1 MQEHNEL
8 KSKELELLKINYD
21 RINRPIKIQ
30 NNNNLNMENIQYNNN
45 MESYQNNN
53 NYQNTY
59 YFNYGNNNYED
70 ENNYNEDYKYEE

>member
-1 MQEHNEL
+1 MLQQQLETIENKSKKTKKDLLKSLSQKLKKMQEHNEL

-30 NNNNLNMENIQYNNN
+30 NNNN
-45 MESYQNNN
+45 
-53 NYQNTY
+53 
-59 YFNYGNNNYED
+59 YED